1 MFVDTISYSLPDSL
15 TSGPVHPHLAKCPG
29 VSAGKNNFC
38 LNALT
43 VKGRQKIDYFRN
55 RKTGYLITYQEVGQ
69 KGLKLL
75 QRVSAFVRKLA
86 GKAAKIVGDF
96 Q

>member
-15 TSGPVHPHLAKCPG
+15 TSGPVLPHLVKCPG
-29 VSAGKNNFC
+29 VSSGKNNFC

-55 RKTGYLITYQEVGQ
+55 GKAGYLITHQEVGQ
-69 KGLKLL
+69 KVLQLL
-75 QRVSAFVRKLA
+75 QRVSAFARKLA
-86 GKAAKIVGDF
+86 GKAAKIVGAF